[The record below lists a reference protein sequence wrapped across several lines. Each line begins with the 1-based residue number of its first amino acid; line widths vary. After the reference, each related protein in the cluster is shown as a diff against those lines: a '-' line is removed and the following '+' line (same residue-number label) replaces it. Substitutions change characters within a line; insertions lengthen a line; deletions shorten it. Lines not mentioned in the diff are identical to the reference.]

1 MLEEFIAAVRDRRT
15 PAVTGL
21 DGLRAA
27 EIVDAAYRSI
37 DAGVRVKLEPG
48 VP

>member
-1 MLEEFIAAVRDRRT
+1 MRDRRT

-21 DGLRAA
+21 DGLRAV

-37 DAGVRVKLEPG
+37 EAGVPVKLEPG